1 MGRAAAVEQKG
12 CAPDLPLVAPVVV
25 TWQGGE
31 VTRRCVDSLG
41 RQTYSRLHIVVVDNA
56 SDAAERAALEAAF
69 GPERPA
75 GRQSP
80 LDVDLLVLEG
90 NRHFAGG
97 LNAGARRALAA
108 GAEFILVLNNDTVL
122 EPTAVAELVRAA
134 TERPAAGLVGP
145 KLVQLDHPRR
155 VISVG
160 ERHSLWGLCLPRTL
174 LRHRPHGTRPVP
186 VSGLMGSA
194 VLLRR
199 QCFERVGDFWEEIAA
214 YYEDVDY
221 CLRTR
226 AAGFEIACAP
236 AAVVRHDGLRG
247 FKSGATPFAAYL
259 KARNLWFLM
268 RRHARPWHWAAFL
281 PTYVAL
287 VTTSAALYLLRGRAR
302 VAAALARGAYAG
314 FTALGPGPA

>member
-1 MGRAAAVEQKG
+1 V
-12 CAPDLPLVAPVVV
+12 PVVV

-31 VTRRCVDSLG
+31 VTRRCVESLG
-41 RQTYSRLHIVVVDNA
+41 RQTYPRLHIVVVDNA
-56 SDAAERAALEAAF
+56 SDATERAALEAAF

-75 GRQSP
+75 AAGI
-80 LDVDLLVLEG
+80 LAHVDLLVLDG

-134 TERPAAGLVGP
+134 AERPRAGLVGP
-145 KLVQLDHPRR
+145 TLVQLDNPRQ
-155 VISVG
+155 VISAG
-160 ERHSLWGLCLPRTL
+160 ERHSLWGLCLPRTI
-174 LRHRPHGTRPVP
+174 LRHRPRGIRPVP

-194 VLLRR
+194 VLVRR
-199 QCFERVGDFWEEIAA
+199 ECFERVGAFWEEINA

-221 CLRTR
+221 CLRVR
-226 AAGFEIACAP
+226 AAGFEIACAT

-247 FKSGATPFAAYL
+247 FKSGATPEAAYL

-268 RRHARPWHWAAFL
+268 RRHARPWHWLAFV

-287 VTTSAALYLLRGRAR
+287 VVTSAALYLARGRAD
-302 VAAALARGAYAG
+302 VAAALVRGAYAG
-314 FTALGPGPA
+314 FASLGPERE